1 MTNNSISEILEMKQK
16 PVVEELEKSLTKPGE
31 IVVSKLRKPRLGFEI
46 TQAQE
51 ESLKKF
57 IPWGNLT
64 SLYQAITDDLVELFE
79 KHGSAKIISAIIS
92 RKVHFHEIS
101 KTFDEYSKSN
111 KELI

>member
-1 MTNNSISEILEMKQK
+1 MELTVKQK
-16 PVVEELEKSLTKPGE
+16 KGRL
-31 IVVSKLRKPRLGFEI
+31 PRIGFEI

-64 SLYQAITDDLVELFE
+64 SLYQAITDDLIELFE

-92 RKVHFHEIS
+92 RKIKFHEIS
-101 KTFDEYSKSN
+101 KTFYGSNISNEYSKSN
-111 KELI
+111 KELV